1 MLMWNLFVSLVLA
14 ASLLPA
20 LTLREAMQQAEKLSP
35 ALQLANLRVL
45 EAQAQTRTVRS
56 AYQPQVSL
64 GVNGTYQ
71 TTNLQNI
78 GLIIPGLGSRVGPF
92 RTFDARPTFSQTV
105 IDLSLLSR
113 IRATRTQEAAF
124 QYDVQTAK
132 EATLLAVLQLYLQ
145 IQQADSRIAAAEAR
159 RKTAEAVLEQAR
171 QFEQAGTASKL
182 DIARAAQQFHSEQA
196 ILATSRGERDAIATL
211 LLRTIGLP
219 QQEIVLDAPAL
230 ELRTI
235 ASAPSNRPEVRALQ
249 ARLDAAELERKR
261 AEQERLPKLAFL
273 GNYGLAGAGPDR
285 SLSTY
290 AVGATLTIPIWTG
303 GRIESEIQAAKIR
316 IEQTKMQRRDLDLQI
331 AQEMKQSEIEA
342 NAALLSLRAAQEA
355 VAAAR
360 QSLELAR
367 LRFSSG
373 IATNLDTITAQG
385 ALAQTEDTEIR
396 TRYEFHLA
404 RARWARAVGNV
415 YAFFD

>member
-1 MLMWNLFVSLVLA
+1 MLMSNLFVSFLMATVALQ
-14 ASLLPA
+14 A
-20 LTLREAMQQAEKLSP
+20 LTLREAMEQAEKLNP
-35 ALQLANLRVL
+35 AVQLANLRVL
-45 EAQAQTRTVRS
+45 EAEAATRNVRS
-56 AYQPQVSL
+56 GYQPQVSL

-71 TTNLQNI
+71 TINLQNI

-92 RTFDARPTFSQTV
+92 RTFDARPVLTQNV

-113 IRATRTQEAAF
+113 IRAAKGTEAALR
-124 QYDVQTAK
+124 YDVQTAK

-159 RKTAEAVLEQAR
+159 RVTAEAVLEQAR

-182 DIARAAQQFHSEQA
+182 DVARAAQQFHSEQA
-196 ILATSRGERDAIATL
+196 VLALARGEREALATL
-211 LLRTIGLP
+211 LLRTIGMP
-219 QQEIVLDAPAL
+219 QQEVALEAPAL
-230 ELRTI
+230 ELR
-235 ASAPSNRPEVRALQ
+235 AVAPAAADRPEVRALQ
-249 ARLDAAELERKR
+249 ARLDAAEQDRRR
-261 AEQERLPKLAFL
+261 AERERLPRLAFL
-273 GNYGLAGAGPDR
+273 GNYGLAGTGPDR

-290 AVGATLTIPIWTG
+290 AVGATLAIPLWTG
-303 GRIESEIQAAKIR
+303 GRIASEIQAAKAR
-316 IEQTKMQRRDLDLQI
+316 IEQTKTQRRDLDLQI
-331 AQEMKQSEIEA
+331 AQEMKQAEIEA
-342 NAALLSLRAAQEA
+342 NAALLSLRAAQDA
-355 VAAAR
+355 VAAAK

-385 ALAQTEDTEIR
+385 TLAQTEDTEIR

-404 RARWARAVGNV
+404 RARWARAFGNV

>member
-1 MLMWNLFVSLVLA
+1 MWNLYASFLVA
-14 ASLLPA
+14 AALLPA
-20 LTLREAMQQAEKLSP
+20 LTLREAMSQAEKLSP
-35 ALQLANLRVL
+35 TVQLANLRVL
-45 EAQAQTRTVRS
+45 EAEAATRNARS
-56 AYQPQVSL
+56 GYQPQVSL
-64 GVNGTYQ
+64 SVNGTYQ
-71 TTNLQNI
+71 TINLQNI

-92 RTFDARPTFSQTV
+92 RTFDARPTVTQSI

-113 IRATRTQEAAF
+113 IRASRAHESALRH
-124 QYDVQTAK
+124 DVQTTR

-159 RKTAEAVLEQAR
+159 RKTAEAVLRQAE

-182 DIARAAQQFHSEQA
+182 DVARAAQQFHTERA
-196 ILATSRGERDAIATL
+196 VLATAKGDRDALATM

-219 QQEIVLDAPAL
+219 QQELTLESPAL
-230 ELRTI
+230 ELR
-235 ASAPSNRPEVRALQ
+235 AVSGGAADRPEVRALQ
-249 ARLDAAELERKR
+249 TRLQAAEEDRRSAER
-261 AEQERLPKLAFL
+261 ERLPRLAFV
-273 GNYGLAGAGPDR
+273 GNYGLAGTGPDR

-290 AVGATLTIPIWTG
+290 AIGATLTIPLWTG
-303 GRIESEIQAAKIR
+303 GRIESEIQAAKTR
-316 IEQTKMQRRDLDLQI
+316 IEQVKTQRRDLDLQI
-331 AQEMKQSEIEA
+331 AQEMKQAEVEA
-342 NAALLSLRAAQEA
+342 NAALLALRASQDA
-355 VAAAR
+355 VAAAI

-385 ALAQTEDTEIR
+385 TLAQAEDAEIR

>member
-1 MLMWNLFVSLVLA
+1 MWNLCASFLVA

-20 LTLREAMQQAEKLSP
+20 LTLREAMAQAEKLSP
-35 ALQLANLRVL
+35 AVQMANLRVL
-45 EAQAQTRTVRS
+45 EAEAATRNARS
-56 AYQPQVSL
+56 GYQPQVSL
-64 GVNGTYQ
+64 AVNGTYQ
-71 TTNLQNI
+71 TINLQNI

-92 RTFDARPTFSQTV
+92 RTFDARPTVTQSV
-105 IDLSLLSR
+105 IDLSLLAR
-113 IRATRTQEAAF
+113 IRVSRAQESALRF
-124 QYDVQTAK
+124 DVETAR

-159 RKTAEAVLEQAR
+159 RKTAEAVLRQAE

-182 DIARAAQQFHSEQA
+182 DVARAAQQFHSEQA
-196 ILATSRGERDAIATL
+196 VLATAKGDREALVTM
-211 LLRTIGLP
+211 LLRTIGMG
-219 QQEIVLDAPAL
+219 QQEVELEAPAL
-230 ELRTI
+230 ELR
-235 ASAPSNRPEVRALQ
+235 AVAGGAAERPEVRALQ
-249 ARLDAAELERKR
+249 ARLQAAEEDRRR
-261 AEQERLPKLAFL
+261 AERERLPRLAFV
-273 GNYGLAGAGPDR
+273 GNYGLAGTGPDR

-290 AVGATLTIPIWTG
+290 AVGATLTIPLWTG
-303 GRIESEIQAAKIR
+303 GRIESEIQAAKVR
-316 IEQTKMQRRDLDLQI
+316 VEQVKTQRRDLDLQI
-331 AQEMKQSEIEA
+331 AQEMKQAEVEA
-342 NAALLSLRAAQEA
+342 NAALLAMRASQDA

-385 ALAQTEDTEIR
+385 TLAQAEDAEIR

-415 YAFFD
+415 YAFFE